1 MLRALFNDGWRIAPE
16 QFLFAA
22 ALVAVSPLDV
32 ATPSSM
38 FIPRTLEFEV
48 DA

>member
-1 MLRALFNDGWRIAPE
+1 MLRALFNDGWMIAPE

-22 ALVAVSPLDV
+22 ALVPVAPVDL

-38 FIPRTLEFEV
+38 FIPRTPEFEV